1 MAITIIAIGKK
12 HDPWIKDGLAMYERR
27 LRKPF
32 NAEWLLLPHT
42 PILERAVQE
51 ESERILSSC
60 RPDDFVILLDESGQM
75 LSSPQLS
82 QKLQEQ
88 FNWSQRVVLIIGGAF
103 GVSQS
108 VKDRADLVWSLSG
121 LVFPH
126 QLVRLIL
133 IEQIYRAQT
142 IANGEAYHHI

>member
-1 MAITIIAIGKK
+1 MAISIIAIGKK
-12 HDPWIKDGLAMYERR
+12 HDAWIQAGLSLYQRR
-27 LRKPF
+27 LRQPF
-32 NAEWLLLPHT
+32 NVAWTLLPHT
-42 PILERAVQE
+42 PIAERAIPD
-51 ESERILSSC
+51 ESERILAALK
-60 RPDDFVILLDESGQM
+60 PEDFVILLDESGRI
-75 LSSPQLS
+75 LTSPQLS

-88 FNWSQRVVLIIGGAF
+88 FNWSQRVVCIIGGAF

-108 VKDRADLVWSLSG
+108 VKDRADLVWSLSN

-142 IANGEAYHHI
+142 IANGEAYHHQ